1 MCPSAPLRF
10 FLLGLLSLTLQTA
23 LVREAL
29 FAFHGGEIG
38 LGLFFAVWL
47 ASIALGSR
55 LTAASSAARAPVMAV
70 RAEGSAERGATGAGP
85 HEGPPRG
92 SPRSPR
98 GLGSLRDARRALVG
112 ADACGVYGRPARKL
126 ALSFDLGLVLL
137 PVLGIAQV
145 FVFRHQSAI
154 LQVEAGGY
162 LPLWSYVLLLLAGVA
177 PAGLL
182 TGALF
187 PIGLEAGRIR
197 AGDAYA
203 IEAFGSMTGGALAAL
218 YALPRVAIV
227 TLLGA
232 GALVATAWLVVTLVA
247 PLIGAGHARPHGSHG
262 APRERRRMRRVA
274 GIAAA
279 VGVLI
284 AALGLLL
291 GGGLMRLDQ
300 AWARARW
307 TGLHTGTEPVVSFDT
322 PYHQVTVGRRE
333 HESSLFL
340 DGFYLGALADPYTD
354 SLAAAVVMTQHP
366 RPRDVLLLAP
376 ALIGPTRVIAR
387 SAGTRA
393 TIVRA
398 DDRLDDVVERV
409 PAVRYV
415 KADPRVALRGRDL
428 ATPGGGWDLIAVL
441 EGGATSGASN
451 RLYTREFFADCARRL
466 RPGGVLT
473 LEIAGDANVASPEAA
488 NTRAAIV
495 AALRAVFRDVRVA
508 PGTTY
513 SLFAAD
519 PRGAPPAPS
528 PLTWDPDSLAARRA
542 RIWPGG
548 APWPA
553 RLFHGLFPPERVDA
567 LQAEIDRAVR
577 AGVPENRDS
586 RPIVYFEQ
594 LRRWDR
600 LSGSRLSGWLG
611 AWRAHPWGWSAGLL
625 LVLASLGWRLRRGLG
640 PAAVSLASTGLV
652 GMGADLVVLLLYQ
665 TARGTLYLRVG
676 VVVAL
681 YMAGLGLG
689 ALWGGRSPARGP
701 LPWKRIVWADLAWVG
716 FFAIWVPLL
725 GVIPRLGALGCEI
738 LLLALALLSGVLTAL
753 PFAWVAGELEQRRAG
768 YAAGGIAN
776 ACDHAGALF
785 GALVTGTLLVPLLG
799 FAATL
804 GLLAGVKL
812 LSASA
817 WIGRR

>member
-1 MCPSAPLRF
+1 MRPSGAVRF
-10 FLLGLLSLTLQTA
+10 FLLGLLSLTIQTA

-38 LGLFFAVWL
+38 LGLFFAIWL

-55 LTAASSAARAPVMAV
+55 LTAASPAAPPA
-70 RAEGSAERGATGAGP
+70 GAGS
-85 HEGPPRG
+85 HEGPTSVPQRAE
-92 SPRSPR
+92 SSRRARTS
-98 GLGSLRDARRALVG
+98 ARRPLVG
-112 ADACGVYGRPARKL
+112 AAAERAVPSNVFNEHAPRGTR
-126 ALSFDLGLVLL
+126 ALLFDLGLVLL
-137 PVLGIAQV
+137 PLIGIAQV

-154 LQVEAGGY
+154 LPVEAGGY

-177 PAGLL
+177 PAGLV

-187 PIGLEAGRIR
+187 PIGLGVARMR

-203 IEAFGSMTGGALAAL
+203 IEAFGSMSGGAIAAL
-218 YALPRVAIV
+218 YALPRLAVVA
-227 TLLGA
+227 LLGA
-232 GALVATAWLVVTLVA
+232 GALVAVAWLGTTLVA
-247 PLIGAGHARPHGSHG
+247 PMIGAVHARPPATRT
-262 APRERRRMRRVA
+262 APRERGRVHRIA

-279 VGVLI
+279 VGGLI

-291 GGGLMRLDQ
+291 GGGLTRLDQ
-300 AWARARW
+300 AWGRARW

-322 PYHQVTVGRRE
+322 PYHQVTVGQRE

-376 ALIGPTRVIAR
+376 ALIGPARVIAR

-398 DDRLDDVVERV
+398 DDRLDDVVERA

-428 ATPGGGWDLIAVL
+428 TAPGGAWDLIAVL
-441 EGGATSGASN
+441 EAGAASGTAN

-473 LEIAGDANVASPEAA
+473 LEIAGAANVASPEVAG
-488 NTRAAIV
+488 TRAAIV
-495 AALRAVFRDVRVA
+495 AALRATFLDVRVA

-513 SLFAAD
+513 TLFAAE

-542 RIWPGG
+542 RIWPGA

-553 RLFHGLFPPERVDA
+553 RLFGGLFPRERIDA
-567 LQAEIDRAVR
+567 LQAEIDRAVS
-577 AGVPENRDS
+577 AGAPENRDN

-600 LSGSRLSGWLG
+600 LSGSRLSAWLA

-625 LVLASLGWRLRRGLG
+625 LGLASLGWWLRRGLG

-676 VVVAL
+676 IVVAL

-689 ALWGGRSPARGP
+689 ALLGGRLPARGSR
-701 LPWKRIVWADLAWVG
+701 PWVRIVWADLAWVA
-716 FFAIWVPLL
+716 FFAAWIPLL
-725 GVIPRLGALGCEI
+725 GAIPRLGALGCET

-753 PFAWVAGELEQRRAG
+753 PFPWVAAHLAERRMGDAR
-768 YAAGGIAN
+768 AGGITN
-776 ACDHAGALF
+776 ACDNAGALF

-799 FAATL
+799 FAGTL

-817 WIGRR
+817 WLGRS